1 MLYTQ
6 AARVIESTQE
16 QKGSLKSLV
25 FASKAKNQ
33 KQLYALVCETL
44 KFRDIINTIVK
55 ETALFKREKFLKKNP
70 VLAQVLV
77 YEFLFGKGI
86 RCSGKMKNVIMSHKA
101 ALQASLTRIK
111 IKQQVSKNQDLL
123 PKDVTQQGNG
133 ILGMIMN
140 IAILGNGI
148 VGMIINITISGN
160 GIVGM
165 IMNIAILGNGI
176 VGMIINIT
184 ISGNGSLGMIINI
197 TIPGN
202 GIVGMI
208 MNITIS
214 GNGILGMIMNITI
227 SGNGILG
234 MIMNITILGNGI
246 LGMIIN
252 ITISGNGIVGMII
265 NITISGNGILGLIIN
280 ITISGN
286 GILGMII
293 NITILGN
300 GILGMII
307 NLKIS
312 GNGILGMIM
321 NITISGNGILGMII
335 NLKISGNGILGIIM
349 NITMDGYQCVSSLK
363 KKQFMKDL
371 HFDDLLVF
379 APNTDLH
386 DNVLYQQGDIILQDK
401 ASCIPAHVLCPPLG
415 SHVID
420 TCAAPGNK
428 TSHLASIINNTGKIY
443 AFDLDTKRIGTMGN
457 LTAKA
462 GVMNTQLFNQDFL
475 KTNPTDNKFQKVEYI
490 LVDPSCTGSGI
501 VNRNDHLMGAQGITK
516 ARLRSLSSF
525 QVMILKHAMEFPN
538 LKRVVYSTC
547 SVHREENEDVVAEV
561 LKCNKNFALKTV
573 MPSWTHRGL
582 EGTDVGK
589 HCIRASANVDFTNGF
604 FVALF
609 ERTEM
614 KFEKQAAFDDRRGD
628 TSEKFAHDG
637 NGDDTPQKGCRYEE
651 DNLSTTRTKPDVTAS
666 VQRTVG
672 VKRAS
677 DSVGKKKKK
686 KRKKQFKPVTAK

>member
-123 PKDVTQQGNG
+123 PKDVTQQEWH
-133 ILGMIMN
+133 
-140 IAILGNGI
+140 
-148 VGMIINITISGN
+148 SGYDYEHHD
-160 GIVGM
+160 IR
-165 IMNIAILGNGI
+165 
-176 VGMIINIT
+176 
-184 ISGNGSLGMIINI
+184 
-197 TIPGN
+197 
-202 GIVGMI
+202 
-208 MNITIS
+208 
-214 GNGILGMIMNITI
+214 
-227 SGNGILG
+227 
-234 MIMNITILGNGI
+234 
-246 LGMIIN
+246 
-252 ITISGNGIVGMII
+252 
-265 NITISGNGILGLIIN
+265 
-280 ITISGN
+280 
-286 GILGMII
+286 
-293 NITILGN
+293 
-300 GILGMII
+300 
-307 NLKIS
+307 
-312 GNGILGMIM
+312 
-321 NITISGNGILGMII
+321 
-335 NLKISGNGILGIIM
+335 
-349 NITMDGYQCVSSLK
+349 DGYQCVSSLK